1 MILLDRT
8 RTFTQ
13 NLTATTPPPNHS
25 FPQEPTMVRY
35 KARYLLFD
43 VLYPEE
49 PSLPAISSSTQA
61 HIEFHSSSD
70 PTITPSYLANL
81 IREGLAHQFGDWG
94 AGVAGNVSVKYFSP
108 QTSKGIVRVSRDHY
122 RLVWTVLS
130 LMKELKGKPIVIRV
144 VRVGGTIKKV
154 EKEAVRRAKRDIARF
169 TGAAGGKTGTLV
181 EIEDIEDDDMED

>member
-1 MILLDRT
+1 
-8 RTFTQ
+8 
-13 NLTATTPPPNHS
+13 
-25 FPQEPTMVRY
+25 MVRY

-43 VLYPEE
+43 ILYPEE
-49 PSLPAISSSTQA
+49 PSLSAIGPPTQG

-70 PTITPSYLANL
+70 PTITSSYLAGL

-94 AGVAGNVSVKYFSP
+94 AGVAGNLTVKYFSP

-144 VRVGGTIKKV
+144 VKVGGTIKKV
-154 EKEAVRRAKRDIARF
+154 EKEAIRRAKLDIARF
-169 TGAAGGKTGTLV
+169 GGAAGGRAGILEV
-181 EIEDIEDDDMED
+181 EDIEDDDMQD

>member
-1 MILLDRT
+1 
-8 RTFTQ
+8 
-13 NLTATTPPPNHS
+13 
-25 FPQEPTMVRY
+25 MVRY

-49 PSLPAISSSTQA
+49 PHLPTATSSSTQT
-61 HIEFHSSSD
+61 HIGFHSSSD
-70 PTITPSYLANL
+70 PTITSSYLASL

-94 AGVAGNVSVKYFSP
+94 AGVAGNLSVKYFSP

-154 EKEAVRRAKRDIARF
+154 EKEAIRRAKLDIAKF
-169 TGAAGGKTGTLV
+169 GGAAGGKAGILMEV
-181 EIEDIEDDDMED
+181 EDIEDDDMQD